1 MASEAQAPQ
10 TRQTGGIGATIRRL
24 LFGWW
29 EERQRAAM
37 EAAAAA
43 ERQRQEM
50 LAWLDNEFADV
61 KPIVVKKEVVTT
73 GAARAGTLTSI
84 SHAVS
89 FGKSFFTV
97 DLAPTDRP
105 RGHLSQVE
113 AWARYRPAPNAPEQ
127 VLHFT
132 MLSGT
137 RWSVLESSE
146 VGKFELEADTQRT
159 LPPNCDVRLYVVGEV
174 TAEAGQQQQQHTVI
188 KRVYEFHTGELV

>member
-1 MASEAQAPQ
+1 MASQAQAPQ
-10 TRQTGGIGATIRRL
+10 TQQTGGIGATIRRL

-37 EAAAAA
+37 EAAAEA

-50 LAWLDNEFADV
+50 LAWLDQEFAEV
-61 KPIVVKKEVVTT
+61 KPVVVKKEAVST
-73 GAARAGTLTSI
+73 GAARAGMLTTI

-89 FGKSFFTV
+89 FGKSFITV
-97 DLAPTDRP
+97 DLAPADRP

-127 VLHFT
+127 VLHFN

-159 LPPNCDVRLYVVGEV
+159 LPPNCDVRLYIRGEV
-174 TAEAGQQQQQHTVI
+174 TAEAGQQQQQHTII
-188 KRVYEFHTGELV
+188 KRVYDFRTGELI